1 MTIKTNGLIW
11 KRYYSDGNAWPD
23 GWFHEDEIVI
33 VNGIVDDDEECIL
46 SDIPDDAVVSVSG
59 GAIYNAD
66 SELQRLSVEGHFRK
80 WLKKQQS
87 VSVLVEVHKNNLD
100 ALKSAIVAAGGK
112 IVA

>member
-11 KRYYSDGNAWPD
+11 KRYYSDDEAWPE
-23 GWFHEDEIVI
+23 GWYH
-33 VNGIVDDDEECIL
+33 DDDGVVTINGVCDDDL
-46 SDIPDDAVVSVSG
+46 GLDNVPDDAVVSVSG

-100 ALKSAIVAAGGK
+100 TLKAAIVAAGGK

>member
-11 KRYYSDGNAWPD
+11 KRYYSDFGAWPE
-23 GWFHEDEIVI
+23 GWFHEDEILT
-33 VNGIVDDDEECIL
+33 VNGIVADDEEYIL

-80 WLKKQQS
+80 WLKKQQ
-87 VSVLVEVHKNNLD
+87 VASVLVEVHKNNLD
-100 ALKSAIVAAGGK
+100 ALKAAIVTAGGK